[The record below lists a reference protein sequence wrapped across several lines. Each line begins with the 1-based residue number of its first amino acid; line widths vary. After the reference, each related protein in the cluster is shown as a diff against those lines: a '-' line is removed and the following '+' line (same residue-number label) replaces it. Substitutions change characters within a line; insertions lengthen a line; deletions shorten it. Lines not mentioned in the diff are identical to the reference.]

1 MKDRYLEYRRIA
13 DTLLSRL
20 DRTDLLSLET
30 ELSKEYLATPEEL
43 AVRAAFIRALSEE
56 LGAIDKP

>member
-1 MKDRYLEYRRIA
+1 MRDRYLEYRKIA

-20 DRTDLLSLET
+20 GRTALFSLET